1 MFLIVKS
8 FAGVD
13 FEVNGVTYSLR
24 GNAFL
29 NEISKD
35 DYENLKKHPA
45 FVDMLEHRYIIV
57 NDNRVDNENIKSD
70 IAGAEV
76 SKQEAKQAEQTAKKG
91 TKIKKV

>member
-1 MFLIVKS
+1 
-8 FAGVD
+8 
-13 FEVNGVTYSLR
+13 
-24 GNAFL
+24 
-29 NEISKD
+29 
-35 DYENLKKHPA
+35 
-45 FVDMLEHRYIIV
+45 MLEHRYIIV